1 MARQEKY
8 IKRRLQAS
16 ALSTIVSIS
25 LVLFMLGLVGLI
37 LLTSEKLSVIVKE
50 NIGFSVY
57 LKENAKEVDII
68 QIQKSLDASDYV
80 KATEYITKE
89 EAVKIL
95 RKDLDPEED
104 FINFL
109 DGYNP
114 LPPSI
119 DVVLKAQYANPDSI
133 AWIEKELT
141 KSEIVKEVVYSRS
154 LVHLINENVKKI
166 SFFILIFGGLL
177 FTIAIALINNTIR
190 LSIYSKRF
198 LIKTMQ
204 LVGATKRF
212 IRKPFLIQGISH
224 GIYSALIAIALLIGV
239 LYVAQQEIPELIK
252 FQDIEIIGT
261 LFAIVITLGIFIS
274 WISTLLAVRKY
285 LKLKTDELYY

>member
-1 MARQEKY
+1 M
-8 IKRRLQAS
+8 
-16 ALSTIVSIS
+16 
-25 LVLFMLGLVGLI
+25 
-37 LLTSEKLSVIVKE
+37 
-50 NIGFSVY
+50 
-57 LKENAKEVDII
+57 
-68 QIQKSLDASDYV
+68 
-80 KATEYITKE
+80 
-89 EAVKIL
+89 
-95 RKDLDPEED
+95 
-104 FINFL
+104 
-109 DGYNP
+109 
-114 LPPSI
+114 
-119 DVVLKAQYANPDSI
+119 VLKAQYANQDSI

-141 KSEIVKEVVYSRS
+141 KSEIVKEVVYSKS
-154 LVHLINENVKKI
+154 LVHLIDENVKKI

-212 IRKPFLIQGISH
+212 IRKPFLLQGISH

-274 WISTLLAVRKY
+274 WLSTLLAVRKY

>member
-8 IKRRLQAS
+8 VKRRLQAS
-16 ALSTIVSIS
+16 ALSTIASVS

-37 LLTSEKLSVIVKE
+37 ILTSEKLSVIVKE

-68 QIQKSLDASDYV
+68 QIRKSLDAAGYV
-80 KATEYITKE
+80 KTTELITKE

-104 FINFL
+104 FISFL

-114 LPPSI
+114 LPSSI

-133 AWIEKELT
+133 TWIEKELT
-141 KSEIVKEVVYSRS
+141 KSEIVKEVVYSKS
-154 LVHLINENVKKI
+154 LVHLVNENVKKI
-166 SFFILIFGGLL
+166 SFFILIFSGIL

-212 IRKPFLIQGISH
+212 IRKPFILQGISH
-224 GIYSALIAIALLIGV
+224 GIYSAAIAIVLLCGV
-239 LYVAQQEIPELIK
+239 LYLVKKEIPELIQ
-252 FQDIEIIGT
+252 FQDVEIIGT
-261 LFAIVITLGIFIS
+261 LFVIVVALGIFIS
-274 WISTLLAVRKY
+274 WVSTLMAVRKY
-285 LKLKTDELYY
+285 LKLKTDQLYY